1 MKLISLLV
9 LLIAFYY
16 FINNQ
21 IGKNKSKSP
30 VKKISK
36 LHEKISYGLKVI
48 DKIFNKHKIYYTIA
62 YGTLLGAVRHW
73 NIIEWDDDADIHI
86 LKKDLGKILSLKD
99 EFKKHGLIL
108 EQNWKLLKIYFD
120 KSKYPFIDLFVIEE
134 NKEKTNRCKAKSNP
148 KKCISLKA
156 KWWKGWYNFPYKWLI
171 DRKRLRL
178 GDLTL
183 WAPKESIKILKF
195 WYGKKC
201 LKDCYTSNYNHIT
214 GKYIKSQKKN
224 CINLPI
230 PQK

>member
-9 LLIAFYY
+9 LLIIVYLY
-16 FINNQ
+16 F
-21 IGKNKSKSP
+21 NKSNKK
-30 VKKISK
+30 VKKIPK
-36 LHEKISYGLKVI
+36 LHKKIYYGLEII
-48 DKIFNKHKIYYTIA
+48 DKIFNKHNIYYTIA

-86 LKKDLGKILSLKD
+86 LKKDVNKILKLKD

-120 KSKYPFIDLFVIEE
+120 KSKYPFIDLFVIED
-134 NKEKTNRCKAKSNP
+134 NKGKTLRCKTKTKS
-148 KKCISLKA
+148 CSSMKA
-156 KWWKGWYNFPYKWLI
+156 KWWSKWYNFPYQWLSN
-171 DRKRLRL
+171 RKKLKFGHL
-178 GDLTL
+178 KL

-201 LKDCYTSNYNHIT
+201 LKECYTSNYNHIT
-214 GKYIKSQKKN
+214 GKFMKPKKVI
-224 CINLPI
+224 CQNLPV